1 MTTTEAIVTEIPKDD
16 KEAPAMGGGMGGMGG
31 MDYWGS
37 FAGWTIIQ
45 WPYFHSKIHN
55 WCNHQEFFLYVN
67 WFGHKASM

>member
-45 WPYFHSKIHN
+45 RPYFSL
-55 WCNHQEFFLYVN
+55 QDP
-67 WFGHKASM
+67 

>member
-37 FAGWTIIQ
+37 FAGWTII
-45 WPYFHSKIHN
+45 PIFTPRSITDAIIRN
-55 WCNHQEFFLYVN
+55 FSCM
-67 WFGHKASM
+67 S